1 MSAPIKTYRKMVSE
15 RRRLYLDYSCW
26 LAETETLSNFQVT
39 VVPYTA
45 EAALNVAS
53 SYPDAEH
60 KRLMLFVSGGKGNT
74 NYTMQM
80 VVTTDQGQVKQD
92 NIGFMVTP

>member
-26 LAETETLSNFQVT
+26 LAETEVLTNFQVT
-39 VVPYTA
+39 VTPYTEGA
-45 EAALNVAS
+45 SLTVTS
-53 SYPDAEH
+53 SYPDSEH
-60 KRLMLFVSGGKGNT
+60 KRLMLFVSGGKANV

-80 VVTTDQGQVKQD
+80 VVTTDQGQIKQD
-92 NIGFMVTP
+92 NVGLMVMP